1 VAVIS
6 DVAFIGNS
14 VSGPVDWR
22 PYLLGL
28 AGGGAL
34 FVFGSDASGGASV
47 NVLGCSFTNNSVNAT
62 DLYPP
67 DSHDNTGQG
76 SLTKGVWLLHRFVSC
91 MNGGILAFSTLCY
104 PRLPSFLSSPPFLP
118 APKHP
123 NSVPCTWA
131 RVGTRLVRWWRRGDH
146 IGHLCYGRPCQRGGV
161 DRVIQ
166 LRWCV
171 HDGRGKAPNAVP
183 AAIFQFQSRT
193 CMSGW
198 P

>member
-1 VAVIS
+1 MAVIS

-76 SLTKGVWLLHRFVSC
+76 SLTKGVWLLRRFVCFLHPLLPPPTVVSVLAAFPPRAEASQLSALRMGSC
-91 MNGGILAFSTLCY
+91 GYQA
-104 PRLPSFLSSPPFLP
+104 R
-118 APKHP
+118 
-123 NSVPCTWA
+123 SVVA
-131 RVGTRLVRWWRRGDH
+131 
-146 IGHLCYGRPCQRGGV
+146 
-161 DRVIQ
+161 
-166 LRWCV
+166 
-171 HDGRGKAPNAVP
+171 
-183 AAIFQFQSRT
+183 SR
-193 CMSGW
+193 
-198 P
+198 